1 MAKNT
6 INRADF
12 YRLVEWLKAN
22 HQSITPL
29 TIGDAITAAQPEF
42 PGVAYSSMRYA
53 GQVLGLT
60 FERKRRQRTTKAK
73 AKAKPQFDR
82 VRILAREVAFLY
94 EALGRP
100 IPERVTYIATGINA
114 AANA

>member
-22 HQSITPL
+22 HQSISPL
-29 TIGDAITAAQPEF
+29 TIGDAITAAQSEF

-53 GQVLGLT
+53 GQVLELT
-60 FERKRRQRTTKAK
+60 FERKRRKQRVT
-73 AKAKPQFDR
+73 KAKPQFDR
-82 VRILAREVAFLY
+82 VRILAREVAALY
-94 EALGRP
+94 EALGHP
-100 IPERVTYIATGINA
+100 IPERVTHIARGINA
-114 AANA
+114 AASA